1 MAETTPL
8 LDEEQPAAAEESKES
23 DEFVEWSMSSKAF
36 EEAFFHAG
44 LYIILGIVFYSF
56 ILDTKLGILESVY
69 FCMSIFLTVGYG
81 DISPGTSNAGMV
93 FTVFFAVYGIIIV
106 GIFLGVAG
114 DYAVERLQNSYE
126 EVEVAARNKYL
137 KTIDAK
143 AAGDESEEEVAY
155 EDDYD
160 TKDPIY
166 KFLNRFD
173 PFLADLFVIAKDQQY
188 LMYTIFILGIPIAWN
203 EGWSIFQ
210 GFYWLTIT
218 GTTIGFGDL
227 TPQNEF
233 SKIYCIVYI
242 PVTVFLVGYFLESVA
257 ELYVEKRNNGAEE
270 KFLNKALTE
279 SSLETMDAD
288 NDNKVT
294 KLEFLTYMLKTLGKV
309 DQSELDYIISIF
321 EKLDKD
327 GSGTLTKEDIS
338 IISEETSKLVAKVVE
353 KKS

>member
-8 LDEEQPAAAEESKES
+8 LDEEQPAAAEESKGS
-23 DEFVEWSMSSKAF
+23 DEYLEWSMSSRAF
-36 EEAFFHAG
+36 NEAFFHAG
-44 LYIILGIVFYSF
+44 IYIILGIVFYSF
-56 ILDTKLGILESVY
+56 ILDTKLGIVESVY
-69 FCMSIFLTVGYG
+69 FCISIFLTVGYG
-81 DISPGTSNAGMV
+81 DISPSTSNLGMI
-93 FTVFFAVYGIIIV
+93 FTVFFAVYGIIIM

-114 DYAVERLQNSYE
+114 DYAVVRLQNRYE
-126 EVEVAARNKYL
+126 QVEAAARKKYL

-143 AAGDESEEEVAY
+143 AAGDVPEIEY
-155 EDDYD
+155 EDEYD

-173 PFLADLFVIAKDQQY
+173 PFLADLFVIAKNQQF
-188 LMYTIFILGIPIAWN
+188 LMYTIFILGIPIGWK

-227 TPQNEF
+227 TPQSEF
-233 SKIYCIVYI
+233 SKIYSIVYI
-242 PVTVFLVGYFLESVA
+242 PVTVFLVGYFVENVA
-257 ELYVEKRNNGAEE
+257 ELYVDKRNDAAEE
-270 KFLNKALTE
+270 IFLNKALTE

-294 KLEFLTYMLKTLGKV
+294 KVEFLTYVLKTLGKV
-309 DQSELDYIISIF
+309 EQSELDYILSIF

-338 IISEETSKLVAKVVE
+338 IISEETSKLHAKVAE

>member
-8 LDEEQPAAAEESKES
+8 LDEEQPAAAEESKKS
-23 DEFVEWSMSSKAF
+23 DEYVEWSTSSKAF
-36 EEAFFHAG
+36 QEAFFHTG
-44 LYIILGIVFYSF
+44 LYIFLGIVFYSF

-69 FCMSIFLTVGYG
+69 FSMSIFLTVGYG

-93 FTVFFAVYGIIIV
+93 FTVFFAVYGIIII

-114 DYAVERLQNSYE
+114 DYAVGRLQNRYE
-126 EVEVAARNKYL
+126 QIEGAARNKYL

-143 AAGDESEEEVAY
+143 AAGDEAVEVEY

-166 KFLNRFD
+166 KCLNRFD
-173 PFLADLFVIAKDQQY
+173 PFLADLFVIAKDQQF
-188 LMYTIFILGIPIAWN
+188 LMYTIFILGIPIGWK
-203 EGWSIFQ
+203 EGWSIFE

-227 TPQNEF
+227 TPQSEF

-242 PVTVFLVGYFLESVA
+242 PVTVFLVGYFLGNVA
-257 ELYVEKRNNGAEE
+257 DLYVEKRNDGAEE

-279 SSLETMDAD
+279 SSLETMDTD

-294 KLEFLTYMLKTLGKV
+294 KIEFLTYMLKTLGKV
-309 DQSELDYIISIF
+309 DQSELDYILSIF

-338 IISEETSKLVAKVVE
+338 IISEETSKLHAKVAE